1 MMKLR
6 TACLTVGLIVGT
18 CNLLTAQ
25 QSEPKAPADMITG
38 KELQERIEKACREH
52 SLPAMWVGK
61 FSVDGTALIK
71 VSGVRKY
78 GTTEPA
84 QIDDPVHI
92 GSCTKAM
99 TAVLI
104 GQLCSEGKIRLDS
117 SLKEVFD
124 DVEEITSSE
133 WGNVTLL
140 ELMQHRSGAPANFDY
155 REFDAKHPDS
165 VVDARRMI
173 LVKLAKT
180 SRPKSRRFLYSNVGF
195 IVLGHVVEKLTRK
208 TWEEA
213 IKERLFEPLQMNSA
227 SFGPVGLPDS
237 LEPGSDVL
245 ANRPWGH
252 RISLSITEVA
262 KLIFGSKDPVKLEP
276 FQIDNMRCLGP
287 AGRVHVNV
295 PDWSKFV
302 LKFASSDGHK
312 ALKISDEVWKEM
324 LAPAEGAK
332 GDGRY
337 AAGWM
342 LFDNP
347 ELTKGLFHNGSNT
360 TWYCYALVEP
370 EKHCCILVATN
381 VFSDIASRECDLMA
395 RYLVKN

>member
-1 MMKLR
+1 MGR
-6 TACLTVGLIVGT
+6 
-18 CNLLTAQ
+18 
-25 QSEPKAPADMITG
+25 
-38 KELQERIEKACREH
+38 
-52 SLPAMWVGK
+52 K

-78 GTTEPA
+78 VTTEPA

-195 IVLGHVVEKLTRK
+195 IVLGHVVEKLTS
-208 TWEEA
+208 
-213 IKERLFEPLQMNSA
+213 ERL
-227 SFGPVGLPDS
+227 
-237 LEPGSDVL
+237 
-245 ANRPWGH
+245 
-252 RISLSITEVA
+252 
-262 KLIFGSKDPVKLEP
+262 
-276 FQIDNMRCLGP
+276 
-287 AGRVHVNV
+287 GRKR
-295 PDWSKFV
+295 S
-302 LKFASSDGHK
+302 
-312 ALKISDEVWKEM
+312 
-324 LAPAEGAK
+324 
-332 GDGRY
+332 R
-337 AAGWM
+337 
-342 LFDNP
+342 
-347 ELTKGLFHNGSNT
+347 NGSSNLCRWT
-360 TWYCYALVEP
+360 ARRLALSACQIRLSP
-370 EKHCCILVATN
+370 DRM
-381 VFSDIASRECDLMA
+381 F
-395 RYLVKN
+395 